1 MLKKQKMRFHLTSCH
16 LPKLRN
22 RERRNTKNTNK
33 KPSKKYLSSGKH
45 GERLAKVNNKNLL
58 FNDQLELKGNGMERS
73 HYMNDLANGTAGKFT
88 EGHRADSN
96 FHTAEMYDNKLFLQG
111 KDTRVRSN
119 YSHSSMGL
127 SRESNLPIS
136 SKTSSFVHDQCTQ
149 YVDIP
154 VSLPNPALTD
164 ESCSIVSEA
173 RDLSSEIISLE
184 IKTGKWNKTS
194 NERDTAPN
202 EIKYSS
208 DNTDKSEEKTVLQ
221 NPCTDLGKVR
231 LTKRESNTGPGFTPS
246 ESCEDRLPSR
256 LTYTPSTTPL
266 FLSDEIYELP
276 KGVSPSKALL
286 ELRQTFCENIRKET
300 EQLEFDLQELYLKKQ
315 LHQR

>member
-1 MLKKQKMRFHLTSCH
+1 M
-16 LPKLRN
+16 
-22 RERRNTKNTNK
+22 
-33 KPSKKYLSSGKH
+33 
-45 GERLAKVNNKNLL
+45 
-58 FNDQLELKGNGMERS
+58 
-73 HYMNDLANGTAGKFT
+73 
-88 EGHRADSN
+88 
-96 FHTAEMYDNKLFLQG
+96 
-111 KDTRVRSN
+111 
-119 YSHSSMGL
+119 
-127 SRESNLPIS
+127 
-136 SKTSSFVHDQCTQ
+136 
-149 YVDIP
+149 
-154 VSLPNPALTD
+154 
-164 ESCSIVSEA
+164 
-173 RDLSSEIISLE
+173 E

-202 EIKYSS
+202 EMKYSS
-208 DNTDKSEEKTVLQ
+208 DNTGKSEEKTVVQ
-221 NPCTDLGKVR
+221 TPCTDLGKER
-231 LTKRESNTGPGFTPS
+231 LTNREISNTGPGFTPS